1 MKSEAFSDFH
11 YQFNSPNNAEQ
22 LQAFATHSRR
32 CAAARKMDARMRTT
46 MKQRKMKRS
55 TTMTT
60 NKAVTKTDTKWMV
73 IARRRSPAI
82 HVALSSKNIF
92 TSAQVQDE
100 ERQPE
105 RSADNRNQKSVQRC
119 IVVYTRRK
127 AETARRGLER
137 ARQRKKVERTVTRPG
152 KSAGKPGSPKSC
164 GDVDVASEECKQTRK
179 PSPTA
184 MGQGQPCHM
193 VAGWAKIL
201 SAVL

>member
-105 RSADNRNQKSVQRC
+105 RSADNRNPCNAVLSYTVDGRQKPH
-119 IVVYTRRK
+119 
-127 AETARRGLER
+127 GLER
-137 ARQRKKVERTVTRPG
+137 ARQRKKVERTVTKPR
-152 KSAGKPGSPKSC
+152 KSAGKPGSPKSY

-184 MGQGQPCHM
+184 MGQGRPCHM